1 MKRSELFFSAM
12 QVPVDFLMI
21 VLAAISAFAI
31 RNVPELLALKPK
43 LYSFSFESYIKIIFT
58 HVILAWDLFTQ
69 NWLFVV

>member
-31 RNVPELLALKPK
+31 RNVPEIMINLGRPK
-43 LYSFSFESYIKIIFT
+43 LYTFSFESWANKLTMY
-58 HVILAWDLFTQ
+58 LSRYCMY
-69 NWLFVV
+69 NR